1 MPNGKVY
8 DPLVGQWMS
17 PQWEGMMGRATE
29 PQQLHLY
36 RFNGNDPINVVP
48 TRQYLKGTF
57 YTARRPGGVTLD
69 RGYLL
74 DPRSRVSKRPSV
86 SGMRAAPFYERRAGA
101 PSSTSAE
108 I

>member
-17 PQWEGMMGRATE
+17 PQWEGMLTRATE

-48 TRQYLKGTF
+48 TRQYLKGNDAQYF
-57 YTARRPGGVTLD
+57 NIVLNIFLCNKYFRFVYTLI
-69 RGYLL
+69 L
-74 DPRSRVSKRPSV
+74 KKW
-86 SGMRAAPFYERRAGA
+86 
-101 PSSTSAE
+101 
-108 I
+108 